1 MSDIQIAHVRH
12 LDMTQLLVFS
22 ALMRSRKLTLVAQ
35 EIGLTQS
42 AISHVLKRLRD
53 TFGDEL
59 FLRRPA
65 GLEPTARALALEPLV
80 NQILDLS
87 TRALQIDKAFDPL
100 TEKRVVRISGSDAQM
115 ALYSPLIIALFAK
128 QAPGLRLSF
137 TNQARDIALDGLNQG
152 KIDIGLGYFW
162 KLPDQFEQLKLIS
175 ENYQVVFRRGHA
187 LENAAIDLD
196 TYCKASH
203 LLVSINGDMN
213 GIVDSA
219 LRTLGKERNVAAS
232 VGQFFPALA
241 TVSETNLVTTIP
253 TRLARR
259 YCEQFGLIHRDVPF
273 PIRSFDVSAIWH
285 KRNSADTALRWVR
298 EQLLGML
305 V

>member
-1 MSDIQIAHVRH
+1 
-12 LDMTQLLVFS
+12 
-22 ALMRSRKLTLVAQ
+22 
-35 EIGLTQS
+35 
-42 AISHVLKRLRD
+42 LRD

-87 TRALQIDKAFDPL
+87 TRALQIDRAFDPI
-100 TEKRVVRISGSDAQM
+100 TEKRIVRISGSDAQM

-187 LENAAIDLD
+187 MENAAIDLD
-196 TYCKASH
+196 AYCKANH

-219 LRTLGKERNVAAS
+219 LRTLGKERQVAAS

-241 TVSETNLVTTIP
+241 TVSETDLVTTIP

-259 YCEQFGLIHRDVPF
+259 YCEQFGLTHRDVPF

-305 V
+305 D